1 MTEPLRIPIAEARC
15 PWCGSKVGGWSLGS
29 AAACLASGW
38 AMPEDVVSA
47 STCPVDWRGGV
58 AEQWRDGWFLRLDD
72 PRDGVAWQLRRSL
85 DIAEMQGEQGRDVI
99 TKLQVGIIIARA
111 EAEVACRH
119 VELARVDLSI
129 AEGGRDDAADD
140 VERLVYA
147 ARQSRALLRA
157 CILVGIIQ
165 VFVGLAL
172 AACWPSDPP
181 ALAQVALV
189 LGGCAAVVVG
199 GWPAVRRT
207 WTTGAADAARGE

>member
-47 STCPVDWRGGV
+47 PTCPVDWRGGV

-72 PRDGVAWQLRRSL
+72 PRDVAALRLRADKLRLRL
-85 DIAEMQGEQGRDVI
+85 DA
-99 TKLQVGIIIARA
+99 ARGCEAADA
-111 EAEVACRH
+111 EAYR
-119 VELARVDLSI
+119 RP
-129 AEGGRDDAADD
+129 
-140 VERLVYA
+140 
-147 ARQSRALLRA
+147 LRA

-165 VFVGLAL
+165 VLVGLAL

-181 ALAQVALV
+181 ALAPVALV
-189 LGGCAAVVVG
+189 LGGCAAMVVG

-207 WTTGAADAARGE
+207 WTSAADAAREDR